1 MAADALF
8 ALCVAL
14 NTWAIGHWMFP
25 VLRRLSAS
33 LRREFERSRH
43 YLRARPTRLRERA
56 LRGRSLRAAGRIAGI
71 LIALLLVALLFAPSI
86 MFASVL
92 RADAL
97 ASLLSFEAGIGMFA
111 GSLAWYRWRRR
122 S

>member
-14 NTWAIGHWMFP
+14 NTWAIGYWMFP
-25 VLRRLSAS
+25 VLLRLSAS
-33 LRREFERSRH
+33 LRRELERSRR
-43 YLRARPTRLRERA
+43 YLRTRPTRLRERA
-56 LRGRSLRAAGRIAGI
+56 LRRRSLRAAGCIAGI
-71 LIALLLVALLFAPSI
+71 MLALLLVALLYAPSVI
-86 MFASVL
+86 FAGVL

-97 ASLLSFEAGIGMFA
+97 ASLFSIEAGIGMLA